1 MSDSFTQ
8 EQIDEFKKAFNMFD
22 IDGDGS
28 ITAKELRT
36 IFRSQGLNPTAEE
49 VVEMVESVDKNNNGE
64 IEFDEFL
71 ILMS

>member
-1 MSDSFTQ
+1 MSDIFTQ
-8 EQIDEFKKAFNMFD
+8 EQIDEYKTAFNMFD

-36 IFRSQGLNPTAEE
+36 ILRSQGLNPTPEE
-49 VVEMVESVDKNNNGE
+49 VVEMVENIDKNNNGE

>member
-1 MSDSFTQ
+1 MSDIFTQ
-8 EQIDEFKKAFNMFD
+8 EQIDEYKTAFNMFD

-28 ITAKELRT
+28 ITAKELLT
-36 IFRSQGLNPTAEE
+36 ILRSQGLNPTPEE
-49 VVEMVESVDKNNNGE
+49 AVQMVENIDKNNNGE